1 MKDDRDDV
9 VFLKFMDCI
18 NRQDWDAAVAL
29 VHDDFEG
36 MAVCTGTSFTG
47 AEGWRSRAE
56 GWARTMPDGIMEA
69 TRVIK
74 SGEWVVIEGTFSGTQ
89 EGTLTLGRHT
99 VPPTG
104 KPLSF
109 QYCTIAQ
116 EVDGKILSE
125 AVYYDLVTIFE
136 QLNGDTAEQ
145 ASA

>member
-1 MKDDRDDV
+1 
-9 VFLKFMDCI
+9 
-18 NRQDWDAAVAL
+18 
-29 VHDDFEG
+29 
-36 MAVCTGTSFTG
+36 
-47 AEGWRSRAE
+47 
-56 GWARTMPDGIMEA
+56 MPDGIMEA